1 MNNISGKINLL
12 MLNGAVKKMKSKSGE
27 IECLIIPIELNH
39 LFKGEKGIYLDII
52 GFELSN
58 KKEGSKDTHLV
69 KQSLS
74 KDVRDLM
81 SEDEIKGMP
90 IIGNLSVWGDTGAN
104 QEPITKPDP
113 LEAEDDLPF

>member
-12 MLNGAVKKMKSKSGE
+12 MLNGAVKKMKAKSGE

-52 GFELSN
+52 GFELTN
-58 KKEGSKDTHLV
+58 KKEDSKDTHLV

-74 KDVRDLM
+74 KDVRVLM
-81 SEDEIKGMP
+81 SEDELKAMP

-104 QEPITKPDP
+104 QEPVTKPDA
-113 LEAEDDLPF
+113 LNESDDLPF

>member
-12 MLNGAVKKMKSKSGE
+12 MLNGAVKKMKAKSGE

-52 GFELSN
+52 GFELAN

-81 SEDEIKGMP
+81 SDDELKAMP
-90 IIGNLSVWGDTGAN
+90 IIGNLSVWGDSISQ
-104 QEPITKPDP
+104 QEPVTNPNPIEET
-113 LEAEDDLPF
+113 DDLPF